1 MLVLKKISTK
11 KLIIYIAVIIFMI
24 LGTMF
29 MLYQNKKLTE
39 YKINNPNTSATSSDV
54 ANILSG
60 DSGNIEVSNNQKAD
74 EFNKAAKKLKQNSDF
89 NLDIFSN
96 DKFKNLQEST
106 FIIKTQSEVGKRDPF
121 NPN

>member
-39 YKINNPNTSATSSDV
+39 YKINNPNASATSSDV
-54 ANILSG
+54 ANLPSG
-60 DSGNIEVSNNQKAD
+60 GSGNIEVSNNQKAE
-74 EFNKAAKKLKQNSDF
+74 EFNRAAKKLKQNSDF

-96 DKFKNLQEST
+96 DKFKNLQGAVRSW
-106 FIIKTQSEVGKRDPF
+106 
-121 NPN
+121 

>member
-39 YKINNPNTSATSSDV
+39 YKINNPNTSAGLSDV
-54 ANILSG
+54 ANVSSG
-60 DSGNIEVSNNQKAD
+60 DLEVSNNQKAE
-74 EFNKAAKKLKQNSDF
+74 EFNRAT
-89 NLDIFSN
+89 
-96 DKFKNLQEST
+96 KNLN
-106 FIIKTQSEVGKRDPF
+106 KTVILI
-121 NPN
+121 

>member
-1 MLVLKKISTK
+1 MLILKKISTK
-11 KLIIYIAVIIFMI
+11 KLIIYITVIIFMI
-24 LGTMF
+24 LGTIL

-39 YKINNPNTSATSSDV
+39 YKINNLNISTGLSDATDV
-54 ANILSG
+54 SL
-60 DSGNIEVSNNQKAD
+60 GNLGVSNNQKVD
-74 EFNKAAKKLKQNSDF
+74 EFNRAAKKLKQNSDF

-106 FIIKTQSEVGKRDPF
+106 FVIKAQSEVGKRDPF